1 MTNYNSIM
9 IYYNIIL
16 IANIII
22 LLMTT
27 IGIHQFTQTNNI
39 CLENLNSGSRSSL
52 FKYKLTNPRLM
63 WTKVF
68 GLGWGLLL
76 NRQDKK

>member
-1 MTNYNSIM
+1 M

-39 CLENLNSGSRSSL
+39 SWENLNSGSHSSL
-52 FKYKLTNPRLM
+52 SKYKLTKPRLM

-76 NRQDKK
+76 NQQDKK